1 MRNMEVAVF
10 IDNVQKCIDLE
21 HIPEYILEHID
32 EVMEKL
38 CHKTNI
44 IYNLTK
50 PLFSD
55 DYNVLKNL
63 LITICKAH
71 ISQCESEPYYVRIDG
86 KNPSEWQW

>member
-1 MRNMEVAVF
+1 MRNMEVRVF
-10 IDNVQKCIDLE
+10 VDNVQKCIDLE
-21 HIPEYILEHID
+21 YTPEYIIEHID
-32 EVMEKL
+32 EIMKKL
-38 CHKTNI
+38 CRKTNI

-71 ISQCESEPYYVRIDG
+71 IDICESKPYYLRIDD
-86 KNPSEWQW
+86 KDVSKWQW